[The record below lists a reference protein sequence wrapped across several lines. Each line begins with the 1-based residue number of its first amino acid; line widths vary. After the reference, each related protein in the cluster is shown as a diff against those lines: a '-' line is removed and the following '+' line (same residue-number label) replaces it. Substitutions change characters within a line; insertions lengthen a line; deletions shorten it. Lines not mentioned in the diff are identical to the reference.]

1 MMLIPCRLEPSPIH
15 GIGLFAAA
23 PVAMGELVWRLD
35 REWDRVVPVDSLSSL
50 APVQQE
56 FLSRYAYFDDGL
68 QALVLCADDARF
80 MNHSDHPNVGPVV
93 DGACAALQ
101 PIAAGAELTC
111 DYRAL
116 DSRPM
121 LFRPS
126 AVPASAKH
134 ARARNRG
141 HP

>member
-15 GIGLFAAA
+15 GIGLFANA
-23 PVAMGELVWRLD
+23 PVAAGELVWRLD
-35 REWDRVVPVDSLSSL
+35 REWDRVLPMDLLPAL
-50 APVQQE
+50 APVQQAS
-56 FLSRYAYFDDGL
+56 LSRYAYFDDGL

-93 DGACAALQ
+93 DGTCAALE
-101 PIAAGAELTC
+101 PIPANAELTC

-126 AVPASAKH
+126 AVP
-134 ARARNRG
+134 G
-141 HP
+141 